1 MVLKADC
8 ADIDIVKER
17 EAFIRWFNS
26 LPAPTDRYTA
36 MSAWIARA
44 ELHFLSSDNRL
55 PENFA
60 TLIDALNAL
69 PVSGVELN

>member
-1 MVLKADC
+1 MTDTTL

-17 EAFIRWFNS
+17 EAFIKWFDLLSPSTNRS
-26 LPAPTDRYTA
+26 DAL
-36 MSAWIARA
+36 SAWIARA

-69 PVSGVELN
+69 PENGMKLN

>member
-1 MVLKADC
+1 MTDTTL
-8 ADIDIVKER
+8 ADIDIAKEL
-17 EAFIRWFNS
+17 EAFIKWFDL
-26 LPAPTDRYTA
+26 LPHSTNRSDAL
-36 MSAWIARA
+36 SAWIARA

-55 PENFA
+55 PENLA

>member
-1 MVLKADC
+1 MTDTTS

-17 EAFIRWFNS
+17 EAFIKWFGL
-26 LPAPTDRYTA
+26 LPHSTNRSDAL
-36 MSAWIARA
+36 SAWITRA

-60 TLIDALNAL
+60 ALIDALNAL
-69 PVSGVELN
+69 PENGMKLN

>member
-17 EAFIRWFNS
+17 EAFIKWFNS
-26 LPAPTDRYTA
+26 RPAPTDRYTA

-69 PVSGVELN
+69 PENGMKLN